1 MDVEPVLSADH
12 EVSADSQDALHEED
26 AAHVDVERPGEHL
39 TPNISAMEK
48 SAEENGNSKPSM
60 NVFTTSPLVKIH
72 DRLSWQD
79 ESVVDDIEARECL
92 DDDGGGLGVN
102 LLMG

>member
-48 SAEENGNSKPSM
+48 SAEKNDNIKTI
-60 NVFTTSPLVKIH
+60 NVITISPLVKIH

-79 ESVVDDIEARECL
+79 ESVVDDIEACEHL

>member
-48 SAEENGNSKPSM
+48 SAERNGIIQNYQCDHDI
-60 NVFTTSPLVKIH
+60 TSC
-72 DRLSWQD
+72 Q
-79 ESVVDDIEARECL
+79 
-92 DDDGGGLGVN
+92 N
-102 LLMG
+102 T